1 MGTSSKDIFKYPV
14 YQYISGRFVQIYP
27 TSCSHDLFKWQIHHY
42 IEQGYIK
49 RNKLK
54 FKQIEHLQKL
64 FVLPT
69 QCHIDLHNHIRN
81 FEQKWGI
88 APEKLL
94 YDYRDKLTEY

>member
-14 YQYISGRFVQIYP
+14 YQYVSGRFVQIYP
-27 TSCSHDLFKWQIHHY
+27 TSCEHDLFEWQIHHY

-64 FVLPT
+64 FVIPAQMHL
-69 QCHIDLHNHIRN
+69 DLHQRHSK
-81 FEQKWGI
+81 FKQKWGYDI
-88 APEKLL
+88 SELL
-94 YDYRDKLTEY
+94 YHAD